1 MDIIEKYLKNKEDL
15 LKIDENDIFSCFEK
29 QYEEQNFLNFYKLF
43 KKELTNKINEN
54 DNKIIKKEFLRYDS
68 KIKKINNLISMFK
81 NYISDLEN
89 IKTELLIKK
98 VDFIAKLNQPEQRS
112 KQWYDMRHDMLTA
125 SDIGALLGYSKYNNR
140 NSVIKKKCG
149 EGPKFR
155 GNIFTLHG
163 QKYEEVAKQIYELRY
178 DKHVDEYGLIQHPTI
193 PILGASPD
201 GISTNGIMLEI
212 KCPPK
217 RKITGVVPPHY
228 WVQMQVQLQVCSLDQ
243 CDFIECLIEEYED
256 EEEYNEDIFD
266 PEDFEYYDI
275 LPKTFDIN
283 FINVSNDRK
292 TVFGLEKGIIGEIR
306 IMNEENKYE
315 SQFFYPPF
323 NLTTEGQIKWLEDKE
338 KELEINIEFVYWKL
352 SFSSVVNVM
361 RDDKW
366 WEENKV
372 EENLYNTWD
381 EIVKRREELKNR
393 DDGFTIDL
401 SSLKISKD
409 EENVFFKDLPNCE
422 ISSDEEDENNFNNC
436 LLSDSD

>member
-1 MDIIEKYLKNKEDL
+1 MDYIENYLNNTENL
-15 LKIDENDIFSCFEK
+15 LELDENNILECFEK
-29 QYEEQNFLNFYKLF
+29 QNSDIKFIDFYKLF
-43 KKELTNKINEN
+43 KKELLNKINEN
-54 DNKIIKKEFLRYDS
+54 DNVIIRKEFLRYDS
-68 KIKKINNLISMFK
+68 KINKINNLVSTFEK
-81 NYISDLEN
+81 YINDLQK
-89 IKTELLIKK
+89 IKTEMLIKK
-98 VDFIAKLNQPEQRS
+98 VEFIAKLNQPEQRS

-149 EGPKFR
+149 EGPKFK

-163 QKYEEVAKQIYELRY
+163 QKYEEIAKQIYELRY
-178 DKHVDEYGLIQHPTI
+178 NKHVDEYGLIQHPKI

-201 GISTNGIMLEI
+201 GISTDGIMLEI

-256 EEEYNEDIFD
+256 DEEYNDDVFD

-283 FINVSNDRK
+283 FINVPNDRK

-306 IMNEENKYE
+306 VMNEENRYE
-315 SQFFYPPF
+315 SEFFYPPF
-323 NLTTEGQIKWLEDKE
+323 NLSTEGQIKWLEDKE
-338 KELEINIEFVYWKL
+338 KELNINIEFVYWKL

-366 WEENKV
+366 WNENKV
-372 EENLYNTWD
+372 EENLYNTWE
-381 EIVKRREELKNR
+381 EILKRREDLENNKEDGNMLDFSKLKV
-393 DDGFTIDL
+393 T
-401 SSLKISKD
+401 KKD
-409 EENVFFKDLPNCE
+409 EPDYFKDLPNCE
-422 ISSDEEDENNFNNC
+422 ISSDEEDNLNEC